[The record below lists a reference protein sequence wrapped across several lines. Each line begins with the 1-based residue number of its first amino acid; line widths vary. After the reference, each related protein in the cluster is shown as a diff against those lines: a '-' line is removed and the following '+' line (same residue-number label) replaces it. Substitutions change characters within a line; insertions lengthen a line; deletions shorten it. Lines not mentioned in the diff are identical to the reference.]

1 MKVIL
6 QCVEHDAVYQFYKEA
21 KSWVD
26 ALEHC
31 QNRNSSLV
39 EILSS
44 TVQASVNSSLLN
56 KKSSMPNGAWIGL
69 ERSIFGKINVPWKWI
84 SGTEVDKEC
93 QPWNK
98 SFPVDALNHHCG
110 KIIWVEE
117 LKQFKWLDAFC
128 HEELPFICQCNQ
140 I

>member
-6 QCVEHDAVYQFYKEA
+6 QGVEDDADFQFYKEA
-21 KSWVD
+21 KSWID

-31 QNRNSSLV
+31 QNKESSLV
-39 EILSS
+39 EIPAP

-56 KKSSMPNGAWIGL
+56 ETSSMPNGAWIGL
-69 ERSIFGKINVPWKWI
+69 ERSIFGKSVVPWKWI
-84 SGTEVDKEC
+84 SGKKVEEHE
-93 QPWNK
+93 PWNE
-98 SFPVDALNHHCG
+98 SFPVDNLNHHCG

-117 LKQFKWLDAFC
+117 LKQFKWLDACC
-128 HEELPFICQCNQ
+128 HEELPFICQSNQ